1 MIKRYIALLS
11 LCAVIVFVQCAR
23 QHRGIPRG
31 DGYRGV
37 GRVET
42 TVITKNDAV
51 IIRQEQDA
59 SNDTTQLETTTATA
73 VTTEVTEQIAE
84 SITLQDESV
93 NTSKTIAQVID
104 STEKEIVVNEEDLVK
119 GHKNIKKASG
129 FLTVGTIGLIALFG
143 GIIGAIIS
151 GTLGGI
157 FVGAL
162 ISFLGSLLWIIGL
175 IGAWIVLSKFK
186 KIEFVDEK
194 DFQKHKRQKVLGI
207 ILLAPIFLYA
217 LFFLIVAFV

>member
-93 NTSKTIAQVID
+93 NTSK
-104 STEKEIVVNEEDLVK
+104 
-119 GHKNIKKASG
+119 
-129 FLTVGTIGLIALFG
+129 
-143 GIIGAIIS
+143 
-151 GTLGGI
+151 
-157 FVGAL
+157 
-162 ISFLGSLLWIIGL
+162 
-175 IGAWIVLSKFK
+175 
-186 KIEFVDEK
+186 
-194 DFQKHKRQKVLGI
+194 KVFRYY
-207 ILLAPIFLYA
+207 ILNMLY
-217 LFFLIVAFV
+217 